1 MTDPTLDLDAI
12 ERILS
17 MARQD
22 RIPYTAQILDTAD
35 ALVAEV
41 HRLRAQ
47 REDIKQSLRFGAY
60 DAAVSYLTGH
70 VTVGCACDECAA
82 LRAALGVQ
90 PEHSN
95 NNQEGV
101 DSDG

>member
-47 REDIKQSLRFGAY
+47 R
-60 DAAVSYLTGH
+60 DAALEW
-70 VTVGCACDECAA
+70 CDMRQRYIDEEEPDS
-82 LRAALGVQ
+82 LPVVWIESIRAALGVQ
-90 PEHSN
+90 PEPAEE
-95 NNQEGV
+95 QQ
-101 DSDG
+101 